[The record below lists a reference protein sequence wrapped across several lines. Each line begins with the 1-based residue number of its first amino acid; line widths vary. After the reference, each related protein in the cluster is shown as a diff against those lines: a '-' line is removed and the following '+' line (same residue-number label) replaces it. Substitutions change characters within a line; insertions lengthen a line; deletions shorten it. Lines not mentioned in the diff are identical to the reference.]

1 MKKAIA
7 IITIILMSLLLA
19 PDATAQDDDGYYD
32 TVDSLRE
39 ALRTAQNNNE
49 KAEICKEIGEESNDP
64 DTVIKYT
71 QLALRHIDLIDLK
84 SMAQCYSS
92 LGWAYFIKRDFAQSL
107 DKYTRAAAL
116 YERTNDT
123 ETASMTYINIAAC
136 HRYSNNF
143 KDMWDYLY
151 RGLDKAQQTND
162 TVNICYAYSEIAD
175 VYQNQKMGKIAQ
187 EMLLNALKLA
197 EQTHD
202 YAEMGVYAK
211 QLGSI
216 ASPEDTDI
224 ENIKI
229 AKNWAIKAEEYFS
242 KATYLDSYY
251 EAQRYNNFAVITYC
265 YLSLAKFYY
274 DDSYIDSTRKYVT
287 LYDHFADSISP
298 VADNKITSLHIHAR
312 ELMYQQKY
320 RRAIDI
326 LQKCINIAK
335 SENIEYLS
343 NITYNLLAESYEKVG
358 DYRNALQCLDKYCEI
373 EQSLYGSDAVAQTIA
388 YNARY
393 KIECE
398 KRNIEAENKLAIER
412 QEEAERQKKRTF
424 AAIITISVA
433 AIAIIVIML
442 VSWLATR
449 RAVKKI
455 ASHNIQIIKQQ
466 AMIEG
471 QKRELQETSE
481 KIKQSMS
488 YARRIQ
494 MAATS
499 SQNEIEAIFPDN
511 IVIYRPQEIVSGDWY
526 LAKSTERERYVAVGG
541 SSQHG
546 VPGAMAC
553 MLVVDT
559 IKEITSN
566 IPADAKVSP
575 AEILAQVQNKVRGS
589 IGAGVE
595 IAISICIID
604 DNNLMRFA
612 AINNDAIIV
621 RGNTSDIL
629 NSSKRED
636 VVVQLIEGDYLFFY
650 SNNTRRLM
658 SSNGNT
664 PDAIC
669 QSLATHQSNEPQTAI
684 ETIAGNNPQSGDIT
698 IVGVRI

>member
-32 TVDSLRE
+32 PVDSLRE

-49 KAEICKEIGEESNDP
+49 KAEICKEIGVESNDP

-92 LGWAYFIKRDFAQSL
+92 LGWAFFIKRDFAQSL

-274 DDSYIDSTRKYVT
+274 DDSYIDSTRKYVA

-575 AEILAQVQNKVRGS
+575 AEILAQVQNKVRSS

-636 VVVQLIEGDYLFFY
+636 VVVQLIEGDYLFLY